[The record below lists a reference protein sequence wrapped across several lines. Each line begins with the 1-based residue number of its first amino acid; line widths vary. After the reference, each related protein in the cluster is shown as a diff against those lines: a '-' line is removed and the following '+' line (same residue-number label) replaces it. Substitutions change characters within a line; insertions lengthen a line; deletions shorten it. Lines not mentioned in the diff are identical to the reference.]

1 MTDKEL
7 KNQIWGGRFKAGPAA
22 MMEEINASI
31 DFDQIYKQDIEG
43 SLCHVA
49 MLAQTK
55 IISQSDYKK
64 LPMA

>member
-1 MTDKEL
+1 M
-7 KNQIWGGRFKAGPAA
+7 WGSRFKAGPAA
-22 MMEEINASI
+22 IMEEINASI
-31 DFDQIYKQDIEG
+31 DFDQKLYKQDIKG

-64 LPMA
+64 